1 MSSLGFT
8 PGAWHPIVGVSNTGK
23 RVELSYVAAMVTVI
37 CDKSDLNPK
46 TGRPRTINRAGAVSL
61 EYFGGTQL
69 ARIILHTDDN
79 RVEEQFCLPTTTN
92 FAVSTS
98 LLKGKTTSRALQVK
112 VDIGPNHKEGY
123 EVITITM
130 PYDGD
135 EHGPSE
141 VMKWAM
147 QKLRDRVASAV
158 EHFRKVAANEE
169 ARKKKEAERRRES
182 YMSIDSADL

>member
-1 MSSLGFT
+1 MSSLVNFT
-8 PGAWHPIVGVSNTGK
+8 PSEWHPIVGVSNTGK
-23 RVELSYVAAMVTVI
+23 KVELSFVPAMISVI
-37 CDKSDLNPK
+37 CDKSKVNPQ
-46 TGRPRTINRAGAVSL
+46 TGRPHTINRAGAVSV
-61 EYFGGTQL
+61 EYFAGSQL

-92 FAVSTS
+92 FAVSTT
-98 LLKGKTTSRALQVK
+98 LLKGKISSRAMQIK

-141 VMKWAM
+141 VMKWAL
-147 QKLRDRVASAV
+147 QKLRDKVASAV
-158 EHFRKVAANEE
+158 EHFGKAAAREE

-182 YMSIDSADL
+182 YMSVDSA